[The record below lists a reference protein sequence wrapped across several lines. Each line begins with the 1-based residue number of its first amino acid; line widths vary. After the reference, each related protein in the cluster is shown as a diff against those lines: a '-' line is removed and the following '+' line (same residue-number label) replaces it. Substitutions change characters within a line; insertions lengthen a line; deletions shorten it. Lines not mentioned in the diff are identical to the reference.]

1 METSR
6 SVRRPESGTWQ
17 SGRRQWEAVQGP
29 MSHCGPSS
37 SGSDQAVR
45 GPMADLG
52 PGSTYGRPVICQQ
65 PMTKWKPAGV

>member
-1 METSR
+1 MT
-6 SVRRPESGTWQ
+6 
-17 SGRRQWEAVQGP
+17 
-29 MSHCGPSS
+29 HCGPSS
-37 SGSDQAVR
+37 SVTRRYGGPWQTLWTQQQRDEAVR